1 MSSRGTKVV
10 LDDSFVANEA
20 LTQYQAVVY
29 DTSEEGH
36 IAKPTT
42 ALETCAGIVQEK
54 ATASGDVVRVVQIG
68 KSKVIA
74 GQADTIDEVIGIH
87 DVDGRVSCPDTAD
100 WASGDGIIG
109 HYEESPTASGD
120 IVTAYINIHQLI
132 GMS

>member
-1 MSSRGTKVV
+1 MSSRGTKTI

-20 LTQYQAVVY
+20 LTQYQSVVY

-36 IAKPTT
+36 IAKPT
-42 ALETCAGIVQEK
+42 AAREVAAGIVQEK

-74 GQADTIDEVIGIH
+74 GASGTIGNEIAIH
-87 DVDGRVSCPDTAD
+87 DTDGRVSTPAAGAF
-100 WASGDGIIG
+100 ASGDGVLG

-120 IVTAYINIHQLI
+120 IVTAYINIRELI